1 MEKYLGT
8 RLRILD
14 FVILHAVF
22 YGVTIFVIWLGFEV
36 LVYNEIAAIVRY
48 SIGCIFFIAYL
59 GCNLLFFYKM
69 RYNKII
75 DLLIMGTIVLSSI
88 GMIFIYM
95 LQ

>member
-14 FVILHAVF
+14 FVVLHSVF
-22 YGVTIFVIWLGFEV
+22 YGATIFVIWLGFEV
-36 LVYNEIAAIVRY
+36 ITYNEIAAIIRF
-48 SIGCIFFIAYL
+48 SIGSILFIAYI

-75 DLLIMGTIVLSSI
+75 DLLIMGTIILASI
-88 GMIFIYM
+88 GSIYLYM